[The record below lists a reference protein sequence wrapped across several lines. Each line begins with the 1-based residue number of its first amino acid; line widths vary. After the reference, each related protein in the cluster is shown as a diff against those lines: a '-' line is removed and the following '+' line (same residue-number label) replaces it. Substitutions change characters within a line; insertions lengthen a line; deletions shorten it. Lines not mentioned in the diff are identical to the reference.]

1 MRSFWPE
8 AGRSRLNGVPKS
20 RLRFRDR
27 TLLEQTLAAVSA
39 PATVHPTAVRRI
51 VVVGDVAD
59 SSVSPDVLV
68 TREEPPYSG
77 PAAGIAAG
85 LTALG
90 SADPIPSDYTLV
102 LGCDMPGIGAAV
114 APLLSAL
121 FTQALFTQA
130 LVTQAPLKQ
139 APLTQP
145 GDGVI
150 AVDGRNRLQPLAA
163 AYRTARLTAAAE
175 AKRAAGILEGL
186 SVFQLIAGLALTDV
200 VVPPGATDDVDTWAD
215 AERFGVARPPGI
227 TRTMLRHPA
236 QNQPTQPREK
246 KMGNPESKQSMSREE
261 EDLLLEQWSA
271 RLVEALA
278 VQGLDVDLKSILGLA
293 GRAAHSVLRPA
304 APLTT
309 FVVGYAAGLAV
320 GAGQATSEA
329 AVKSALDV
337 GFQLCRDEMI
347 AANPDHGTQ

>member
-1 MRSFWPE
+1 VLVDALILAGGRS
-8 AGRSRLNGVPKS
+8 SRLNGVPKA
-20 RLRFRDR
+20 RLRYRDR
-27 TLLEQTLAAVSA
+27 TLLEQTLAAVSTK
-39 PATVHPTAVRRI
+39 ATAHPVAVRSI

-59 SSVSPDVLV
+59 SSLPPDVLV
-68 TREEPPYSG
+68 TREEPQYSG

-90 SADPIPSDYTLV
+90 PANPIPSDYTLV
-102 LGCDMPGIGAAV
+102 LACDMPGIDAAV

-121 FTQALFTQA
+121 LA
-130 LVTQAPLKQ
+130 
-139 APLTQP
+139 QP

-150 AVDGRNRLQPLAA
+150 AVDGQNRLQPLAA
-163 AYRTARLTAAAE
+163 AYGTAQLTAAAE
-175 AKRAAGILEGL
+175 AHRATGILEGL
-186 SVFQLIAGLALTDV
+186 STFQLIAGLALTNV
-200 VVPPGATDDVDTWAD
+200 TVPQGATDDVDTWAD

-227 TRTMLRHPA
+227 TQPMQRHPA
-236 QNQPTQPREK
+236 QNQPPQSREK
-246 KMGNPESKQSMSREE
+246 KMGNPESNQSMSREE
-261 EDLLLEQWSA
+261 EDVLLKQWSA

-278 VQGLDVDLKSILGLA
+278 VQGLDVDLKGVLGLA

-320 GAGQATSEA
+320 GAGQATSDA

-347 AANPDHGTQ
+347 ATNPDHGKQ

>member
-1 MRSFWPE
+1 M
-8 AGRSRLNGVPKS
+8 
-20 RLRFRDR
+20 
-27 TLLEQTLAAVSA
+27 
-39 PATVHPTAVRRI
+39 
-51 VVVGDVAD
+51 VGDVAD

-102 LGCDMPGIGAAV
+102 LGCDMPGIDAAV

-121 FTQALFTQA
+121 STQA
-130 LVTQAPLKQ
+130 LVTQAPLTQ

-200 VVPPGATDDVDTWAD
+200 AVPQGATDDVDTWAD

-227 TRTMLRHPA
+227 TRPMLGHPA

-278 VQGLDVDLKSILGLA
+278 VEGLDVDLKSILGLA

-320 GAGQATSEA
+320 GAGKATSEA
-329 AVKSALDV
+329 AVKAALDV
-337 GFQLCRDEMI
+337 GFQLCRDEMN
-347 AANPDHGTQ
+347 AAKPDHGTQ

>member
-1 MRSFWPE
+1 M
-8 AGRSRLNGVPKS
+8 
-20 RLRFRDR
+20 
-27 TLLEQTLAAVSA
+27 
-39 PATVHPTAVRRI
+39 HPTAVRRI

-90 SADPIPSDYTLV
+90 SADPIPSDFTLV
-102 LGCDMPGIGAAV
+102 LGCDMPGIDAAV

-121 FTQALFTQA
+121 S
-130 LVTQAPLKQ
+130 
-139 APLTQP
+139 TQP

-200 VVPPGATDDVDTWAD
+200 AVPQGATDDVDTWAD

-227 TRTMLRHPA
+227 TRPMLGHPA

-271 RLVEALA
+271 RLVKALA
-278 VQGLDVDLKSILGLA
+278 VEGLDVDLKSILGLA

-309 FVVGYAAGLAV
+309 FVVGYAAGLSV
-320 GAGQATSEA
+320 GAGKATSEA
-329 AVKSALDV
+329 AVKAALDV
-337 GFQLCRDEMI
+337 GFQLCRDEMN
-347 AANPDHGTQ
+347 AAAPDHGTQ